1 MRLFRISSVI
11 IAILLASVL
20 ISCNDTANN
29 NVEDNLSS
37 SLDLV
42 KNGETAFTIIRPEL
56 YGNDANVDQMKAIRD
71 SFKEKTG
78 IRMDMDVDWVKIG
91 QEPDPEKYEILIA
104 RTVLLRR
111 GYTVRWLRG
120 QDNQSACHIPLRV
133 GLNRSPFCP
142 RYPKARPSRTRNC
155 IQSPS

>member
-1 MRLFRISSVI
+1 MRWFRISSVI

-56 YGNDANVDQMKAIRD
+56 YGNDDDFVLFQF
-71 SFKEKTG
+71 SF
-78 IRMDMDVDWVKIG
+78 V
-91 QEPDPEKYEILIA
+91 
-104 RTVLLRR
+104 
-111 GYTVRWLRG
+111 
-120 QDNQSACHIPLRV
+120 
-133 GLNRSPFCP
+133 
-142 RYPKARPSRTRNC
+142 
-155 IQSPS
+155 